1 MAIIDN
7 TLAAQ
12 IPTFDPATPLAQAAK
27 IQGMQAEAQ
36 AAEYKQKQMELGSE
50 VRGLQPYVNTPEFPA
65 KWAETADRLHQR
77 GLLDDRAHQQWRNT
91 PSPLLLKSMIAQTE
105 DPTLSFRKQ
114 EAQREQGNADRDFG
128 LKQRTL
134 EATISGSKVPA
145 NFQRAPDGS
154 VVPIKG
160 GPADPAYLKQ
170 AADAKGEGKNPFSQS
185 LLKSDAERVAGYSDS
200 AKLASE
206 GIATL
211 DNVDAL
217 RKQAFTAPVI
227 GGIASKVGHP
237 ATQALEAATNSLS
250 LDVAQ
255 KVKGS
260 LSDKDIAFVKSQ
272 VPTVAMGGAAGEA
285 TSQMLRGAFE
295 RTKQRA
301 DFYRQWAEQ
310 NGNINGADAAWNK
323 FADENPITIP
333 DKKAL
338 GGRRFNPDFNKD
350 YSPYMK
356 GAKKAASVNAP
367 AGAIAA

>member
-145 NFQRAPDGS
+145 NFQ
-154 VVPIKG
+154 
-160 GPADPAYLKQ
+160 
-170 AADAKGEGKNPFSQS
+170 
-185 LLKSDAERVAGYSDS
+185 
-200 AKLASE
+200 
-206 GIATL
+206 
-211 DNVDAL
+211 
-217 RKQAFTAPVI
+217 
-227 GGIASKVGHP
+227 
-237 ATQALEAATNSLS
+237 
-250 LDVAQ
+250 
-255 KVKGS
+255 
-260 LSDKDIAFVKSQ
+260 
-272 VPTVAMGGAAGEA
+272 
-285 TSQMLRGAFE
+285 
-295 RTKQRA
+295 
-301 DFYRQWAEQ
+301 
-310 NGNINGADAAWNK
+310 
-323 FADENPITIP
+323 
-333 DKKAL
+333 
-338 GGRRFNPDFNKD
+338 
-350 YSPYMK
+350 
-356 GAKKAASVNAP
+356 
-367 AGAIAA
+367 